1 MRKFPTTRLRRN
13 RTDQWL
19 RDLLQENYLTVND
32 LILPLFVTEGE
43 KQKEAIKTLPDIYR
57 LSIDSILK
65 EVEIA
70 IKLGIKAI
78 ALFPV
83 VKPELK
89 TLDAR
94 ESYNENNLIC
104 RCVKAIKKEFSD
116 QIGIITDVALDP
128 YNLSG
133 HDGII
138 IDNKIDNDQT
148 IDLLAKQAN
157 TLAQAGADII
167 APSDMMDGRIGYIR
181 NELDKN
187 SFQEVKILSYAVK
200 FASNFYGPFR
210 DAVGSKGNLKEQSK
224 ETYQMSYNSTSDI
237 FAEVKLDLDEGADM
251 IMVKPAMAYLDIIR
265 LLKDKFAINLFT
277 YHVSGEYAYLK
288 AAAEKGYLDYY
299 KTLYESL
306 IACKRAGASAIFCY
320 DSVNL
325 IKWLNKQI

>member
-19 RDLLQENYLTVND
+19 RALLQENYLTVND
-32 LILPLFVTEGE
+32 LILPLFVTEGK

-57 LSIDSILK
+57 LSIDNILK

-70 IKLGIKAI
+70 VKLGIKAI

-83 VKPELK
+83 VKQELK
-89 TLDAR
+89 TSDVR

-148 IDLLAKQAN
+148 IALLAKQAN

-187 SFQEVKILSYAVK
+187 FFQEVKILSYAVK

-325 IKWLNKQI
+325 IKWLNKQT